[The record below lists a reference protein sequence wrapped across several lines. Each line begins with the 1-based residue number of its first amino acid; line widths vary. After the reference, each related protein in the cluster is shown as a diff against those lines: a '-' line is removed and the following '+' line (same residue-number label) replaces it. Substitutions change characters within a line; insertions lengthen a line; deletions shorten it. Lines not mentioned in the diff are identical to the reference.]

1 MAVKQARQHSIDLL
15 TVSMFF
21 GLILIG
27 LFMVYSVSSPEGGI
41 PMSQLMDSQA
51 GKQIIW
57 FGISSLL
64 FFTIML
70 IDHRVWDTFS
80 YVVYGISLVL
90 LVLVLIVGK
99 EINGAKAW
107 FSFGSFSFQPAE
119 IAKFGTALVMAS
131 FLGRFNTDLRKV
143 SSQLLALAILLPPM
157 LLIALQPDA
166 GSALV
171 FMSFAIVLFR
181 AGMNPVYY
189 VLGGLVFA
197 LFIAG
202 LLAPI
207 HWILLVLAV
216 LDYLVLVSQYPKEKR
231 IWLLAGLVV
240 LGSIVALFVYEK
252 YMIGSVLGS
261 LGVLGSTFYWF
272 YRKRDGLPVG
282 LSVIYI
288 LGGGF
293 AYAAGYAF
301 NNILQPHQQNRI
313 NDWLRPSLSDP
324 RGTLYNVVQSRMAIS
339 SGGFTGKGYLQGT
352 MTKLN
357 YVPEQTTDFIFC
369 TVGEEQGF
377 LGSFMVITLY
387 AMLIYRITVLAERQ
401 RHDFSKYCSY
411 ENDIISIE
419 TATIQNFNG
428 YDLVL
433 QDFLISWSSSKV
445 VAFSKIDTKMK
456 NFT

>member
-143 SSQLLALAILLPPM
+143 SSQLLALAGTIPTSTRFHCQMTTTP
-157 LLIALQPDA
+157 
-166 GSALV
+166 S
-171 FMSFAIVLFR
+171 
-181 AGMNPVYY
+181 
-189 VLGGLVFA
+189 
-197 LFIAG
+197 
-202 LLAPI
+202 
-207 HWILLVLAV
+207 
-216 LDYLVLVSQYPKEKR
+216 KR
-231 IWLLAGLVV
+231 CLTA
-240 LGSIVALFVYEK
+240 
-252 YMIGSVLGS
+252 
-261 LGVLGSTFYWF
+261 TH
-272 YRKRDGLPVG
+272 RC
-282 LSVIYI
+282 
-288 LGGGF
+288 
-293 AYAAGYAF
+293 
-301 NNILQPHQQNRI
+301 NILRRCPQPSGSF
-313 NDWLRPSLSDP
+313 WPA
-324 RGTLYNVVQSRMAIS
+324 TLPTS
-339 SGGFTGKGYLQGT
+339 GT
-352 MTKLN
+352 MW
-357 YVPEQTTDFIFC
+357 FGIGRC
-369 TVGEEQGF
+369 
-377 LGSFMVITLY
+377 
-387 AMLIYRITVLAERQ
+387 
-401 RHDFSKYCSY
+401 
-411 ENDIISIE
+411 
-419 TATIQNFNG
+419 
-428 YDLVL
+428 
-433 QDFLISWSSSKV
+433 
-445 VAFSKIDTKMK
+445 
-456 NFT
+456 